1 VGQLRW
7 EELEWELRP
16 DDATWDQRLRESV
29 AGLTDGPNTLV
40 RIYLAGA
47 VPSEHLPKVAEL
59 ETWLEAR
66 VQNKELLHYELRDS
80 LRTAEELGQRLE
92 AAIAQEPVLA
102 SVVAE
107 LRLLESAGAADVT
120 ALDAEPRPLIEL
132 LRVWQGTRLSEVV
145 DVDVAA
151 RRALQLLQR
160 IIGEDG

>member
-1 VGQLRW
+1 M
-7 EELEWELRP
+7 
-16 DDATWDQRLRESV
+16 
-29 AGLTDGPNTLV
+29 
-40 RIYLAGA
+40 
-47 VPSEHLPKVAEL
+47 
-59 ETWLEAR
+59 
-66 VQNKELLHYELRDS
+66 
-80 LRTAEELGQRLE
+80 
-92 AAIAQEPVLA
+92 
-102 SVVAE
+102 VAE